1 MVPLRAK
8 AKRLLWRTWEII
20 HADERGLTTLEYII
34 GAGVILVV
42 LAGAV
47 MAWNTGLATKIGQ
60 LVQQLMGTP

>member
-1 MVPLRAK
+1 MQEKL
-8 AKRLLWRTWEII
+8 KRLFWRTWEII
-20 HADERGLTTLEYII
+20 HADQRGLTTLEYII

-47 MAWNTGLATKIGQ
+47 MAWNTGLATKISQ